1 MRGAEKESMSMI
13 DEKEEK
19 KNNDMAYDMVQ

>member
-13 DEKEEK
+13 DETEDK